1 MIVDGKCPVAEGWAV
16 TVVVAKE
23 DKKEEK
29 CIMKVAVSTLGK
41 TMEDKIDP
49 RFGRAQG
56 FVFYDTESGDSEY
69 TGNGE
74 NIALAQGAGT
84 QTAQFIADKGVEMVI
99 SGHFGPKAAQV
110 LQTAGIQMKEAEP
123 AWTVKEA
130 IEQLVKG

>member
-1 MIVDGKCPVAEGWAV
+1 
-16 TVVVAKE
+16 VVAKE

-56 FVFYDTESGDSEY
+56 FVFYDTESGNSEY

-110 LQTAGIQMKEAEP
+110 LQTAGIQMKEADP
-123 AWTVKEA
+123 VWTVKEA

>member
-1 MIVDGKCPVAEGWAV
+1 
-16 TVVVAKE
+16 
-23 DKKEEK
+23 
-29 CIMKVAVSTLGK
+29 MKVAVSTLGK

-110 LQTAGIQMKEAEP
+110 LQTAGIQMKEADP